1 MTVTVGVVIAS
12 TVILACFDAFRAQDV
27 IEVLT
32 AVAMRPFFYDGEHVT
47 VEFVVAIT

>member
-12 TVILACFDAFRAQDV
+12 AVVLACFDAFRAQDV
-27 IEVLT
+27 VEVLT
-32 AVAMRPFFYDGEHVT
+32 AVAVRPFLYDGEHVA